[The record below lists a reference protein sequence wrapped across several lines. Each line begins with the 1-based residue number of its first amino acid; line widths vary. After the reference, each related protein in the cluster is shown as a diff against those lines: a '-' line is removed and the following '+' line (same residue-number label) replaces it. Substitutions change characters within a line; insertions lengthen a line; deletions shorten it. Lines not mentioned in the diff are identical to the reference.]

1 MKFLW
6 GVSALT
12 SVLLG
17 GMSVAHATSTGKIEF
32 SGELIAASCTV
43 SPGAGSAGGNGN
55 INVDLGK
62 VSLSDVGEPGTGS
75 AAAAATQINLDIDCS
90 SGVGGL
96 STVKVKFDPLS
107 GSGIDSADGRLLK
120 LQSGEKAAK
129 GIAIAI
135 INDDNKVLNL
145 SANETIDA
153 ALKVDEGKA
162 TANLSMRA
170 AYALTGASDEIK
182 AGVGNATLPFTLTYE

>member
-17 GMSVAHATSTGKIEF
+17 GMGVAHATSSGKIEF

-43 SPGAGSAGGNGN
+43 EPGAGSSGGNGN

-62 VSLSDVGEPGTGS
+62 VSLSDVGEPGVGV
-75 AAAAATQINLDIDCS
+75 AAATHINLDIDCS

-107 GSGIDSADGRLLK
+107 GSGIDGADGRLLK

-129 GIAIAI
+129 GVAIAI
-135 INDDNKVLNL
+135 LNDNNQVLNL

-153 ALKVDEGKA
+153 ALQVDEGKA
-162 TANLSMRA
+162 TASLSMRA
-170 AYALTGASDEIK
+170 AYALNGASDDVK
-182 AGVGNATLPFTLTYE
+182 AGIGNATLPFTLTYE